1 MKVLKQNMRLV
12 LMSLLLIICGAT
24 FAQTQVVFEAGVDK
38 GQISG
43 RLAIS
48 GEDKVEKDG
57 VTLSGSYSKL
67 GRNPYEFN
75 SMFDQ
80 NMTISSSS
88 NNISKIEIEGSNL
101 SNINRGVNVG
111 TFDASTGVWTGNGNN
126 IVFKYHISSFTIK
139 KITVTL
145 SESVATTLSF
155 GDGAQQSYTVYKSK
169 EGVFN
174 GLVATVTENKTNS
187 IVEGAA
193 VKYSSS
199 NPEAVAVDENL
210 GTVMYY
216 TPGEATITASYAG
229 VDGVYDAAKSISYN
243 VVYKKIPTT
252 LSFSDDL
259 SNTVVVYKGEENA
272 FINGYNIYAD
282 LKETLEN
289 TYLHTGIKY
298 SSSDE
303 NIVAVD
309 ENTGELT
316 FKKAGAEVTITAS
329 YAGTDVYEATPD
341 ATYKIKYSLATTALS
356 FGEDAQENYTV
367 FRGQEKNFTAL
378 KATLTDD
385 RTDEAIEGNVKYSSN
400 NADVVSVDETTG
412 ALTFGNI
419 GTATIT
425 ASFDGVEGA
434 YEPAESISYTIDYKK
449 NSLELAYSKSLDVI
463 YADNKDSYEIP
474 SITITSTLDTDDLA
488 INYETSNA
496 DVATVDEKGK
506 ITLVGNGEATITA
519 SVKDNNLFDDATATY
534 TVRVA
539 DPDNIFYESFDNVEG
554 KGGNDGTWE
563 AGDGDTFNSALCDNE
578 GWYEKS
584 TTGGTYQTVLQGD
597 KCLNIYG
604 QAALIS
610 GDMKYLNG
618 AAILTFKAGAAVKNN
633 PATPSLKITV
643 VDGNKNIVEQSVEV
657 PVGEFKEYSIVIPNG
672 TPNTRLEFWGEQA
685 SNRFLVTVEY
695 NIFIDDVKVVRLVP
709 ISETTDN
716 TAILAANDGNDVNV
730 MLDRKLSNEYWNT
743 VCFPFNMDEEQINT
757 LFGAATQIREF
768 NRVENSEMVFVEPN
782 TKAIVAGTPYLF
794 KPENNIDNSL
804 FFHAT
809 VDNSNNAVAY
819 ADAEGKEYKFVGVT
833 SPTALLATD
842 IFIGTDQSLYYP
854 NMETEGANIIN
865 GMRAYIQL
873 PEGTDAKAFAINT
886 NGVATSISN
895 INNTTDSNNTVYT
908 ISGQKV
914 GKYNGNLPKGIY
926 VMNGKKFVVK

>member
-38 GQISG
+38 SSNDSYGKHSIS
-43 RLAIS
+43 
-48 GEDKVEKDG
+48 KDG
-57 VTLSGSYSKL
+57 ITFGGSNANLAK
-67 GRNPYEFN
+67 NPYDFR
-75 SMFDQ
+75 
-80 NMTISSSS
+80 S
-88 NNISKIEIEGSNL
+88 NLGDKYLFVKSTVGNIVKIELEGKNL
-101 SNINRGVNVG
+101 NLLSTCNTG
-111 TFDASTGVWTGNGNN
+111 TVDKSTGVWEGNANSVEITLERQLNITGKQLQ
-126 IVFKYHISSFTIK
+126 ITKATI
-139 KITVTL
+139 TL
-145 SESVATTLSF
+145 APSVATTLSF

-252 LSFSDDL
+252 LSFSNDL

-303 NIVAVD
+303 NIVAVN

-341 ATYKIKYSLATTALS
+341 ASYKIKYSLATTALS

-367 FRGQEKNFTAL
+367 FRGQEKDFTAL

-400 NADVVSVDETTG
+400 NADVVSVDEATG
-412 ALTFGNI
+412 ALTFGEV

-449 NSLELAYSKSLDVI
+449 NSLELAFSKSLDLI
-463 YADNKDSYEIP
+463 YADDKDSYEMP
-474 SITITSTLDTDDLA
+474 SLDITSTVDTEDLT
-488 INYETSNA
+488 INYESSNT
-496 DVATVDEKGK
+496 DVATVDEKGL

-554 KGGNDGTWE
+554 EGGNDGNWDINK
-563 AGDGDTFNSALCDNE
+563 GKDFNESAALCDNE
-578 GWYEKS
+578 GWTKKS
-584 TTGGTYQTVLQGD
+584 ATIFQDVTGASQ
-597 KCLNIYG
+597 CMNIYG
-604 QAALIS
+604 QANLYS
-610 GDMKYLNG
+610 PELKYLNG
-618 AAILTFKAGAAVKNN
+618 PALLTFRAGAKQESTLTITIDGKKSNVSV
-633 PATPSLKITV
+633 PA
-643 VDGNKNIVEQSVEV
+643 
-657 PVGEFKEYSIVIPNG
+657 GEFKEFSIVIENG
-672 TPNTRLEFWGEQA
+672 TPKTKIDFYGDYTA
-685 SNRFLVTVEY
+685 ISMTIH

-709 ISETTDN
+709 ISESADN

-730 MLDRKLSNEYWNT
+730 KLDRKLSNEYWNT
-743 VCFPFNMDEEQINT
+743 VCFPFNLSAEEVST
-757 LFGAATQIREF
+757 LFGAAQIREF
-768 NRVENSEMVFVEPN
+768 NRVENGEMVFVEPKE
-782 TKAIVAGTPYLF
+782 KAIVAGTPYLF

-804 FFHAT
+804 FFRAT
-809 VDNSNNAVAY
+809 IDNSNNASTY

-854 NMETEGANIIN
+854 DMETEGANIIN

-886 NGVATSISN
+886 NGVVTSISN
-895 INNTTDSNNTVYT
+895 AVAAKADGMVYT
-908 ISGQKV
+908 ISGQLV
-914 GKYNGNLPKGIY
+914 GKVNPATLAKGIY
-926 VMNGKKFVVK
+926 VVNGKKIVVK

>member
-1 MKVLKQNMRLV
+1 MNVLKQNMRLV
-12 LMSLLLIICGAT
+12 LMSLLFMICGAT

-43 RLAIS
+43 RFAIS
-48 GEDKVEKDG
+48 GEDKIEKDG

-75 SMFDQ
+75 SMFEQ

-101 SNINRGVNVG
+101 SNINKGVNVG
-111 TFDASTGVWTGNGNN
+111 TFDASTGVWTGNSNN
-126 IVFKYHISSFTIK
+126 IVFKYYISSFTVK

-145 SESVATTLSF
+145 APSVATTLSF

-259 SNTVVVYKGEENA
+259 KNTVVVYKGEENA

-303 NIVAVD
+303 NIVAVN

-341 ATYKIKYSLATTALS
+341 ASYKIKYSLATTALS
-356 FGEDAQENYTV
+356 FGEGAQENYTV

-400 NADVVSVDETTG
+400 NADVVSVDEATG
-412 ALTFGNI
+412 ALTFGNV

-425 ASFDGVEGA
+425 ASFDGIEGA
-434 YEPAESISYTIDYKK
+434 YEPAESISYTINYKK
-449 NSLELAYSKSLDVI
+449 NSLELAFSKSLDLI
-463 YADNKDSYEIP
+463 YADDKDSYEMP
-474 SITITSTLDTDDLA
+474 SLDITSTVDTEDLA
-488 INYETSNA
+488 INYESSNA
-496 DVATVDEKGK
+496 DVATVDEKGL

-539 DPDNIFYESFDNVEG
+539 DPDNIFYESFDNVDGE
-554 KGGNDGTWE
+554 GGNDGNWSIDK
-563 AGDGDTFNSALCDNE
+563 GKSFNESAALCDNE
-578 GWYEKS
+578 GWTKKS
-584 TTGGTYQTVLQGD
+584 ATTFQDVTGASQ
-597 KCLNIYG
+597 CMNIYG
-604 QAALIS
+604 QANLYS
-610 GDMKYLNG
+610 PELKYLNG
-618 AAILTFKAGAAVKNN
+618 NALLTFRAAADREAQLTVTVNGTEAKFTV
-633 PATPSLKITV
+633 PA
-643 VDGNKNIVEQSVEV
+643 N
-657 PVGEFKEYSIVIPNG
+657 EFKEFSMPISG
-672 TPNTRLEFWGEQA
+672 TPSTKIDFWGYW
-685 SNRFLVTVEY
+685 TVGGSITGTIY

-709 ISETTDN
+709 VSESADN
-716 TAILAANDGNDVNV
+716 TAILAANNGNNVNV
-730 MLDRKLSNEYWNT
+730 KLDRKLSNEYWNT
-743 VCFPFNMDEEQINT
+743 VCFPFNLSTEEVNT
-757 LFGAATQIREF
+757 LFGEAAQIREF
-768 NRVENSEMVFVEPN
+768 NRVENGEMVFVEPKE
-782 TKAIVAGTPYLF
+782 KAIVAGTPYLF

-804 FFHAT
+804 FFRAT
-809 VDNSNNAVAY
+809 IDNSNNAAAY

-833 SPTALLATD
+833 SPTALQATD
-842 IFIGTDQSLYYP
+842 IFIGTDNSLYYP
-854 NMETEGANIIN
+854 DMETEGANIIN

-886 NGVATSISN
+886 NGVVTSISN
-895 INNTTDSNNTVYT
+895 AASTAKADGMVYT
-908 ISGQKV
+908 ISGQLV
-914 GKYNGNLPKGIY
+914 GKMNPATLAKGIY
-926 VMNGKKFVVK
+926 VVNGKKFVVK

>member
-38 GQISG
+38 GQNSAGNHHI
-43 RLAIS
+43 
-48 GEDKVEKDG
+48 DKDG
-57 VTLSGSYSKL
+57 ITFGGTRCNLGS
-67 GRNPYEFN
+67 NPYDFQTLGGAIT
-75 SMFDQ
+75 SQ
-80 NMTISSSS
+80 KLTVTSTVG
-88 NNISKIEIEGSNL
+88 NIQKIEIIGSKL
-101 SNINRGVNVG
+101 NIIDGQNVG
-111 TFDASTGVWTGNGNN
+111 TFDSSTGVWEGNSNN
-126 IVFKYHISSFTIK
+126 VELNIPYTFSSKNKVTVSKVI
-139 KITVTL
+139 VTL
-145 SESVATTLSF
+145 ASSVATT
-155 GDGAQQSYTVYKSK
+155 
-169 EGVFN
+169 
-174 GLVATVTENKTNS
+174 
-187 IVEGAA
+187 
-193 VKYSSS
+193 
-199 NPEAVAVDENL
+199 
-210 GTVMYY
+210 
-216 TPGEATITASYAG
+216 
-229 VDGVYDAAKSISYN
+229 
-243 VVYKKIPTT
+243 
-252 LSFSDDL
+252 
-259 SNTVVVYKGEENA
+259 
-272 FINGYNIYAD
+272 
-282 LKETLEN
+282 
-289 TYLHTGIKY
+289 
-298 SSSDE
+298 
-303 NIVAVD
+303 
-309 ENTGELT
+309 
-316 FKKAGAEVTITAS
+316 
-329 YAGTDVYEATPD
+329 
-341 ATYKIKYSLATTALS
+341 LS

-539 DPDNIFYESFDNVEG
+539 DPDNIFYESFDNIEG

-730 MLDRKLSNEYWNT
+730 KLDRKLSNEYWNT
-743 VCFPFNMDEEQINT
+743 VCFPFNLSTEEVNT
-757 LFGAATQIREF
+757 LFGEASQIREF
-768 NRVENSEMVFVEPN
+768 NRVEKGEMVFVEPK

-804 FFHAT
+804 FFRAT

-833 SPTALLATD
+833 SPTELLATD

>member
-1 MKVLKQNMRLV
+1 MNVLKQNMRLV
-12 LMSLLLIICGAT
+12 LMSLLFMICGAT

-43 RLAIS
+43 RFAIS
-48 GEDKVEKDG
+48 GEDKIEKDG

-75 SMFDQ
+75 SMFEQ

-101 SNINRGVNVG
+101 SNINKGVNVG
-111 TFDASTGVWTGNGNN
+111 TFDASTGVWTGNSNN
-126 IVFKYHISSFTIK
+126 IVFKYYISSFTVK

-252 LSFSDDL
+252 LAFSDDL
-259 SNTVVVYKGEENA
+259 KNTVVVYKGEENA

-309 ENTGELT
+309 ENTGMLT

-341 ATYKIKYSLATTALS
+341 ASYKIKYSLATTALS

-412 ALTFGNI
+412 ALTFGNV

-449 NSLELAYSKSLDVI
+449 NSLELAFSKSLDVI
-463 YADNKDSYEIP
+463 YADNKDSYEMP
-474 SITITSTLDTDDLA
+474 SLDITSTVDTEDLA
-488 INYETSNA
+488 INYESSNA
-496 DVATVDEKGK
+496 DVATVDGKGL

-519 SVKDNNLFDDATATY
+519 SVKDNDMLEDATATY

-584 TTGGTYQTVLQGD
+584 TTGGTLQTVLPGD
-597 KCLNIYG
+597 KCLNIFG

-610 GDMKYLNG
+610 GNLKNLNST
-618 AAILTFKAGAAVKNN
+618 ALLTFKAGAAVKNN

-643 VDGNKNIVEQSVEV
+643 VDGNKNIVEQSVEL

-672 TPNTRLEFWGEQA
+672 TPNTRLEFFGNEACFWIGPV
-685 SNRFLVTVEY
+685 NY

-709 ISETTDN
+709 VSESADN
-716 TAILAANDGNDVNV
+716 TAILAANNGNNVNV
-730 MLDRKLSNEYWNT
+730 KLDRKLSNEYWNT
-743 VCFPFNMDEEQINT
+743 ICFPFNLSTEEVNT
-757 LFGAATQIREF
+757 LFGEASQIREF
-768 NRVENSEMVFVEPN
+768 NRMENSEMVFVEPKE
-782 TKAIVAGTPYLF
+782 KAIVAGTPYLF

-804 FFHAT
+804 FFRAT
-809 VDNSNNAVAY
+809 IDNSNNAAAY

-833 SPTALLATD
+833 SPTALQATD
-842 IFIGTDQSLYYP
+842 IFIGTDNSLYYP
-854 NMETEGANIIN
+854 DMETEGANIIN

-873 PEGTDAKAFAINT
+873 PEGTDAKTFAINT
-886 NGVATSISN
+886 NGVATTISN
-895 INNTTDSNNTVYT
+895 INNTNDSNNMVYT
-908 ISGQKV
+908 IGGQKI

>member
-1 MKVLKQNMRLV
+1 
-12 LMSLLLIICGAT
+12 MSLLFMICGAT

-38 GQISG
+38 GKGNNIFNSG
-43 RLAIS
+43 NYSIKKS
-48 GEDKVEKDG
+48 GVSFG
-57 VTLSGSYSKL
+57 GSYCWL
-67 GRNPYEFN
+67 ATNPYEFRSMGAQTMTVN
-75 SMFDQ
+75 STEAGI
-80 NMTISSSS
+80 NISS
-88 NNISKIEIEGSNL
+88 IEIEGSDLN
-101 SNINRGVNVG
+101 NVTGVNSG
-111 TFDASTGVWTGNGNN
+111 TYTVTSSDNKTATWTGNSNN
-126 IVFKYHISSFTIK
+126 VVFNYNVWTFTVK
-139 KITVTL
+139 KITITL
-145 SESVATTLSF
+145 TESVATTLSF
-155 GDGAQQSYTVYKSK
+155 GDGAQENYTVYKSK
-169 EGVFN
+169 ENAFS
-174 GLVATVTENKTNS
+174 GLTATVTENKGNTT
-187 IVEGAA
+187 VADAA
-193 VKYSSS
+193 VKYSS
-199 NPEAVAVDENL
+199 NNAEAISVNETTGALTYNA
-210 GTVMYY
+210 
-216 TPGEATITASYAG
+216 PGEATITASYAG

-259 SNTVVVYKGEENA
+259 KNTVVVYKGEENA

-303 NIVAVD
+303 NIVAVN

-341 ATYKIKYSLATTALS
+341 ASYKIKYSLATTALS

-367 FRGQEKNFTAL
+367 FRGQENNFTAL

-400 NADVVSVDETTG
+400 NADVVSVDEATG
-412 ALTFGNI
+412 ALTFGNV

-449 NSLELAYSKSLDVI
+449 NSLELAFSKSLDVI
-463 YADNKDSYEIP
+463 YADDKDSYEMP
-474 SITITSTLDTDDLA
+474 SITITSTLDKDDLA

-496 DVATVDEKGK
+496 DVATVNEKGM
-506 ITLVGNGEATITA
+506 ITLAGNGEATITA
-519 SVKDNNLFDDATATY
+519 SVKDNDLFEDASATY

-584 TTGGTYQTVLQGD
+584 TSGGTYQTVLQGD

-604 QAALIS
+604 QASLIS
-610 GDMKYLNG
+610 GNLKNLNG
-618 AAILTFKAGAAVKNN
+618 TALLTFKAGAAVKNN
-633 PATPSLKITV
+633 PANPSLKITI
-643 VDGNKNIVEQSVEV
+643 VDGNKNIVEQSVQV
-657 PVGEFKEYSIVIPNG
+657 PVGEFKEYSVVIPNG

-695 NIFIDDVKVVRLVP
+695 DIFIDDVKVVRLVP
-709 ISETTDN
+709 VSESADN
-716 TAILAANDGNDVNV
+716 TAILAANNGNNVNV
-730 MLDRKLSNEYWNT
+730 KLDRKLSNEYWNT
-743 VCFPFNMDEEQINT
+743 ICLPFNLNTEEVNT
-757 LFGAATQIREF
+757 LFGEATQIREF
-768 NRVENSEMVFVEPN
+768 NRVENSEMVFVEPKE
-782 TKAIVAGTPYLF
+782 KAIVAGTPYLF

-804 FFHAT
+804 FFRAT
-809 VDNSNNAVAY
+809 IDNSNNAAAY

-833 SPTALLATD
+833 SPTALQATD
-842 IFIGTDQSLYYP
+842 IFIGTDNSLYYP
-854 NMETEGANIIN
+854 DMETEGANIIN

-886 NGVATSISN
+886 NGVVTSISN
-895 INNTTDSNNTVYT
+895 TAAAAKADGTVYT
-908 ISGQKV
+908 ISGQLV
-914 GKYNGNLPKGIY
+914 GKVNPATLAKGIY
-926 VMNGKKFVVK
+926 VVNGKKFVVK

>member
-1 MKVLKQNMRLV
+1 MNVLKQNMRLV
-12 LMSLLLIICGAT
+12 LMSLLFMICGAT

-43 RLAIS
+43 RFAIS
-48 GEDKVEKDG
+48 GEDKIEKDG

-75 SMFDQ
+75 SMFEQ

-101 SNINRGVNVG
+101 SNINKGVNVG
-111 TFDASTGVWTGNGNN
+111 TFDASTGVWTGNSNN
-126 IVFKYHISSFTIK
+126 IVFKYYISSFTVK

-145 SESVATTLSF
+145 APSVATTLSF

-259 SNTVVVYKGEENA
+259 KNTVVVYKGEENA

-303 NIVAVD
+303 NIVAVN

-341 ATYKIKYSLATTALS
+341 ASYKIKYSLATTALS

-400 NADVVSVDETTG
+400 NADVVSVDEATG
-412 ALTFGNI
+412 ALTFGNV

-425 ASFDGVEGA
+425 ASFDGIEGA
-434 YEPAESISYTIDYKK
+434 YEPAESISYTINYKK
-449 NSLELAYSKSLDVI
+449 NSLELAFSKSLDLI
-463 YADNKDSYEIP
+463 YADDKDSYEMP
-474 SITITSTLDTDDLA
+474 SLDITSTVDTEDLA
-488 INYETSNA
+488 INYESSNA
-496 DVATVDEKGK
+496 DVATVDEKGL

-539 DPDNIFYESFDNVEG
+539 DPDNIFYESFDNVDGE
-554 KGGNDGTWE
+554 GGNDGNWSIDK
-563 AGDGDTFNSALCDNE
+563 GKSFNESAALCDNE
-578 GWYEKS
+578 GWTKKS
-584 TTGGTYQTVLQGD
+584 ATTFQDVTGASQ
-597 KCLNIYG
+597 CMNIYG
-604 QAALIS
+604 QANLYS
-610 GDMKYLNG
+610 PELKYLNG
-618 AAILTFKAGAAVKNN
+618 NALLTFRAAADREAQLTVTVNGTEAKFTV
-633 PATPSLKITV
+633 PA
-643 VDGNKNIVEQSVEV
+643 N
-657 PVGEFKEYSIVIPNG
+657 EFKEFSMPISG
-672 TPNTRLEFWGEQA
+672 TPSTKIDFWGYW
-685 SNRFLVTVEY
+685 TVGGSITGTIY

-709 ISETTDN
+709 VSESADN
-716 TAILAANDGNDVNV
+716 TAILAANNGNNVNV
-730 MLDRKLSNEYWNT
+730 KLDRKLSNEYWNT
-743 VCFPFNMDEEQINT
+743 VCFPFNLSTEEVNT
-757 LFGAATQIREF
+757 LFGEAAQIREF
-768 NRVENSEMVFVEPN
+768 NRVENGEMVFVEPKE
-782 TKAIVAGTPYLF
+782 KAIVAGTPYLF

-804 FFHAT
+804 FFRAT
-809 VDNSNNAVAY
+809 IDNSNNAAAY

-833 SPTALLATD
+833 SPTALQATD
-842 IFIGTDQSLYYP
+842 IFIGTDNSLYYP
-854 NMETEGANIIN
+854 DMETEGANIIN

-886 NGVATSISN
+886 NGVVTSISN
-895 INNTTDSNNTVYT
+895 AASTAKADGMVYT
-908 ISGQKV
+908 ISGQLV
-914 GKYNGNLPKGIY
+914 GKMNPATLAKGIY
-926 VMNGKKFVVK
+926 VVNGKKFVVK